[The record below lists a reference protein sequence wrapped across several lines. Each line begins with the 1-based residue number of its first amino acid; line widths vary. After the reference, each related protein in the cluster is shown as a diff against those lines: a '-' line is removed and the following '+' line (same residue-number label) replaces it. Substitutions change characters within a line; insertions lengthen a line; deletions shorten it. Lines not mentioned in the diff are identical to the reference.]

1 MGLHSKTRCLHGAI
15 YHTVKSYDIHFK
27 FAHVLTSVMS
37 VQVDK
42 MDPSLP
48 NSMPMDLLDA
58 TEDSSLC
65 NSMPTNLLSLLSVID
80 RLRLRDSLS
89 CQLA

>member
-1 MGLHSKTRCLHGAI
+1 M
-15 YHTVKSYDIHFK
+15 
-27 FAHVLTSVMS
+27 SVMF

-65 NSMPTNLLSLLSVID
+65 LSVID
-80 RLRLRDSLS
+80 RLRLEREERTIARPCSIGTKQNRSKAIRKDRGKAGWLD
-89 CQLA
+89 